1 MPGINGTNGTN
12 GTNGADGFTPA
23 YGSFADT
30 SIQANT
36 VPNAANEITYN
47 TTLIGNHGVTITTGA
62 RGNSHI
68 LFERAGTYNIQF
80 SLQLYKNSNQTSEQI
95 DIWLS
100 TEGVSVPDSNTQ
112 VLVVS
117 TAGKVGKGF
126 AAWNFF
132 LTVSAGEYAEILWV
146 SDEPSL
152 QLTSVPAG
160 STPSGVAVPSVIL
173 TVTQVG

>member
-1 MPGINGTNGTN
+1 
-12 GTNGADGFTPA
+12 
-23 YGSFADT
+23 
-30 SIQANT
+30 
-36 VPNAANEITYN
+36 VPNTPNEVTYN
-47 TTLIGNHGVTITTGA
+47 TTLVGNKGVTVNTGA
-62 RGNSHI
+62 RGNSQI

-80 SLQLYKNSNQTSEQI
+80 SLQLFKNSNQTSEQI

-100 TEGVSVPDSNTQ
+100 TEGVAVPYSDTQ

-132 LTVSAGEYAEILWV
+132 LTVDAGEYAEILWS

-152 QLTSVPAG
+152 QLQSVLAAN
-160 STPSGVAVPSVIL
+160 TPSGVAVPAVIL